1 MLRFAQFKSGSLE
14 QDTDDSRIASPA
26 AKNWRI
32 RVPYLRVEGLLNL
45 IVELESGSHDCVHR
59 EGFIFEQHLIS
70 RLPYEPTR
78 NHHQTV
84 RRRSFVAVK
93 IDRMNCRYPL
103 LLMWC
108 LKGWEP
114 LMKSPPK
121 KDLDLHRNP
130 QLPHILP
137 ESSIL
142 HSFRAKFNRW
152 VIEPVSYLGSLKIL
166 MLFPSLTCHTS
177 PFSMTFR
184 PSKILRQPHQD
195 VLLKEIK
202 VFSFSFPSP
211 YKGYSRS
218 VSSDAENSGN
228 NLYVTGLSP
237 RITKR
242 ELEKHFAAEG
252 KVIDVHLVVDPW
264 TRESRGFGFV
274 TMANLEDADR
284 CVKYLN
290 CSVLEG
296 SEAILRTVGK
306 DALLKLVTY
315 ASDQTYSSLL
325 KVCQIGGL
333 NPELCRSLKTD
344 ASTNYALSPE
354 VFSEAVSRD
363 IASGL
368 IPFFLCATVGTTSST
383 VPGATT
389 LAEKLNHQGIDV
401 VSLSQIKEGIDAIY
415 IFVLFS

>member
-1 MLRFAQFKSGSLE
+1 LFPRSSITDRKDIGRLIRCLTQGDQGILLLLPVPIQGVQQVEQVLIQVSFK
-14 QDTDDSRIASPA
+14 
-26 AKNWRI
+26 
-32 RVPYLRVEGLLNL
+32 
-45 IVELESGSHDCVHR
+45 
-59 EGFIFEQHLIS
+59 
-70 RLPYEPTR
+70 
-78 NHHQTV
+78 
-84 RRRSFVAVK
+84 VK
-93 IDRMNCRYPL
+93 IEKP
-103 LLMWC
+103 
-108 LKGWEP
+108 
-114 LMKSPPK
+114 
-121 KDLDLHRNP
+121 
-130 QLPHILP
+130 
-137 ESSIL
+137 
-142 HSFRAKFNRW
+142 
-152 VIEPVSYLGSLKIL
+152 
-166 MLFPSLTCHTS
+166 
-177 PFSMTFR
+177 
-184 PSKILRQPHQD
+184 
-195 VLLKEIK
+195 
-202 VFSFSFPSP
+202 
-211 YKGYSRS
+211 S

-401 VSLSQIKEGIDAIY
+401 VSLSQIKEG
-415 IFVLFS
+415 FSFKDT

>member
-1 MLRFAQFKSGSLE
+1 
-14 QDTDDSRIASPA
+14 
-26 AKNWRI
+26 
-32 RVPYLRVEGLLNL
+32 
-45 IVELESGSHDCVHR
+45 
-59 EGFIFEQHLIS
+59 
-70 RLPYEPTR
+70 
-78 NHHQTV
+78 
-84 RRRSFVAVK
+84 
-93 IDRMNCRYPL
+93 
-103 LLMWC
+103 
-108 LKGWEP
+108 
-114 LMKSPPK
+114 
-121 KDLDLHRNP
+121 
-130 QLPHILP
+130 
-137 ESSIL
+137 
-142 HSFRAKFNRW
+142 
-152 VIEPVSYLGSLKIL
+152 

-296 SEAILRTVGK
+296 SEAI
-306 DALLKLVTY
+306 
-315 ASDQTYSSLL
+315 
-325 KVCQIGGL
+325 GGL

-401 VSLSQIKEGIDAIY
+401 VSLSQIKEGFSFKDTRNHCICCKGDAWCWHL
-415 IFVLFS
+415 FVFVGNSF

>member
-26 AKNWRI
+26 AKLQDSLVNSNFTCT
-32 RVPYLRVEGLLNL
+32 LRD
-45 IVELESGSHDCVHR
+45 ELESGSHDCVHR

-152 VIEPVSYLGSLKIL
+152 VIEPMSYSRR
-166 MLFPSLTCHTS
+166 SRYS
-177 PFSMTFR
+177 
-184 PSKILRQPHQD
+184 
-195 VLLKEIK
+195 
-202 VFSFSFPSP
+202 PSP
-211 YKGYSRS
+211 SRPHTRGT
-218 VSSDAENSGN
+218 AGRAGPYPENSGN

-284 CVKYLN
+284 C
-290 CSVLEG
+290 
-296 SEAILRTVGK
+296 ILRTVGK

-401 VSLSQIKEGIDAIY
+401 VSVSKTRVIIVSALVMCRKRSNTKLTGKCTGSHQVIKLTGVRSIPQGLKD
-415 IFVLFS
+415 